1 MKYMLAAAIVAVAV
15 IAVSPALAR
24 GSHGGSTN
32 PASSHHSSTHSSH
45 HSRAASGVKRDAH
58 GRIARDPHAKESF
71 RRAHPCPATGKTYGA
86 CPGWVVDHI
95 HALKHGGADD
105 PSNMQW
111 QTRAAAKEKDKW
123 E

>member
-1 MKYMLAAAIVAVAV
+1 MKYMLAAAVAAAL
-15 IAVSPALAR
+15 IAVSPAFAR
-24 GSHGGSTN
+24 GSHGGSTH
-32 PASSHHSSTHSSH
+32 PASSHHSSAHSSH

-71 RRAHPCPATGKTYGA
+71 RRTHPCPATGKTYGA

-105 PSNMQW
+105 PSNMRW
-111 QTRAAAKEKDKW
+111 QTRTAAKEKDKW